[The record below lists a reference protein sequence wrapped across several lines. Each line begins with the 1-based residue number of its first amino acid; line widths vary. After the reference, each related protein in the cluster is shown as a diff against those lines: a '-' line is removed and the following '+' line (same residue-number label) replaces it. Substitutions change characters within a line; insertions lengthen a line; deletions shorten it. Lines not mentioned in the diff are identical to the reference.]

1 MVRRRYCRAMQA
13 ILSVTIPFF
22 ALVWLGLLAARSG
35 ALPLDAVPGLNSF
48 VLFFALPC
56 MLFRFGYSLPLAE
69 LLDPVVI
76 TVYLL
81 CALIVVVFTVAVTLS
96 PRVPMKDAAF
106 GALVGAFPNS
116 GFMGVPLLAAI
127 AGPGAAGPVLSSLL
141 CDLFIT
147 SSLCIALAQSREER
161 NTLPAHGPGHGV
173 IDSHLPDEELTPDAS
188 LASRLALAWRLTR
201 ATLANPLPW
210 SIALGA
216 ACGALGIVL
225 PGPVDRIIAM
235 LGDAASPVA
244 LFTIGAVLWR
254 AKIHAQELQAALG
267 APDTSGIDPARLAT
281 SRFALARHHAAL
293 LGGRNACQLLRPDLP
308 VALVKL
314 LLHPLLVLLVGLAA
328 RELGAPLSGFQ
339 LAVLVMTAALPSA
352 SNVAVLAERYG
363 ADSGRVVRIIMAST
377 ALSFVSF
384 SVIAWSFGMQ
394 PR

>member
-1 MVRRRYCRAMQA
+1 MQA
-13 ILSVTIPFF
+13 ILYVTIPFF

-35 ALPLDAVPGLNSF
+35 ALPLEAVPGLNSF

-56 MLFRFGYSLPLAE
+56 MLFRFGYNLPLAE
-69 LLDPVVI
+69 LIDPVVI

-81 CALIVVVFTVAVTLS
+81 CALTVVVFTVAITLS

-106 GALVGAFPNS
+106 GALVSAFPNS

-127 AGPGAAGPVLSSLL
+127 AGPGATGPVLSSLL
-141 CDLFIT
+141 CDLFVT

-173 IDSHLPDEELTPDAS
+173 IDSHMPEELPAEAP
-188 LASRLALAWRLTR
+188 LASRLALAWRLMR
-201 ATLANPLPW
+201 STLGNPLPW

-216 ACGALGIVL
+216 ACGALGITL
-225 PGPVDRIIAM
+225 PAPIDRLIAM

-254 AKIHAQELQAALG
+254 AKVHAQELHQAQLV
-267 APDTSGIDPARLAT
+267 PDTRSTDPARLAT
-281 SRFALARHHAAL
+281 SRFALARHHAAA
-293 LGGRNACQLLRPDLP
+293 LGGQSTWQQLRPDLP
-308 VALVKL
+308 VTLVKL

-363 ADSGRVVRIIMAST
+363 ADSGRVARIIMSST

-394 PR
+394 PK